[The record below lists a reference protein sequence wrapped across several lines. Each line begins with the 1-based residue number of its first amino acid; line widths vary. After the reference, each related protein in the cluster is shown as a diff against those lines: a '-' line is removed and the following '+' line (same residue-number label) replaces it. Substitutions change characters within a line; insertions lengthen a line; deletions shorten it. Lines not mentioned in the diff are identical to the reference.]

1 MKFIGRFKVK
11 RIANNCI
18 NNIQLFIICNP
29 CETRDDDSN
38 RDKLPVLRANRKME
52 RNLRGKVQICSKN
65 MLQIV
70 IKLINQS
77 SLLLVD

>member
-1 MKFIGRFKVK
+1 MR
-11 RIANNCI
+11 R
-18 NNIQLFIICNP
+18 
-29 CETRDDDSN
+29 ETDDSN
-38 RDKLPVLRANRKME
+38 RDKLPVFQANRKME